1 MPIKPEDLYTNKDK
15 QQEYP
20 RIYDD
25 DELLAVV
32 ISFPLKEEKN
42 VEVAV
47 EQEEPTEQKETT
59 INASEILA
67 EGSVNLKL
75 LKKKD
80 KDEEDEEIKKLRQ
93 KLKESEEGNNIKEV
107 GPINPIT
114 QAFLKVTTIK
124 KLAEENN

>member
-1 MPIKPEDLYTNKDK
+1 MSIKPEELYTNKDK

-20 RIYDD
+20 QIYDG

-32 ISFPLKEEKN
+32 ISFPLKEEEEN

-47 EQEEPTEQKETT
+47 EQEEPT

-80 KDEEDEEIKKLRQ
+80 KDEEDKEIKKLRQ

-107 GPINPIT
+107 DPINPIT